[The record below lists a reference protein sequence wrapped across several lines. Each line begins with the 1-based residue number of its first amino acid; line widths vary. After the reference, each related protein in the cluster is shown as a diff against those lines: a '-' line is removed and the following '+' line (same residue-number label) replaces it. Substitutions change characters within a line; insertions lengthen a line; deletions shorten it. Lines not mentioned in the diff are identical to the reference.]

1 MHNFIFLREMHLD
14 NSIKE
19 GCKSWCWKQE
29 ASHAQSCTMTE
40 TPWYN
45 ASCFLFNWTYF
56 TLLTQ

>member
-19 GCKSWCWKQE
+19 GCKSQCWKQE
-29 ASHAQSCTMTE
+29 ARVTE

-45 ASCFLFNWTYF
+45 ASRFLFNWTYF